1 VVVERLLEREE
12 PVEVEVLRREAD
24 GDARLLV
31 VVDRVVAEDLDRPD
45 VGGRAR
51 SCSG

>member
-24 GDARLLV
+24 G
-31 VVDRVVAEDLDRPD
+31 E
-45 VGGRAR
+45 RA
-51 SCSG
+51 CS